1 MIKLSLEE
9 SKKTQVEI
17 LLYIDKICKEHN
29 IHYSLAYGTLLGAVR
44 HKGFIPWD
52 DDIDIMLLRND
63 YDILLRL
70 LSSDAD
76 YNLVYE
82 KTNNNWYTYAKLCD
96 KRTYLREDGYPEI
109 ETLGVFVDIFPMDFI
124 PDNKIERFFYAKT
137 LYLFDRLIYTSVS
150 KNFFRSTSFIKT
162 IIKTILFTPLALVS
176 KSIGTKKLVNTTLR
190 LMQKHNALLH
200 CKDTLQ
206 KCNDKNMNYVGF
218 LPNKYG
224 YKEVFPVDWFEN
236 LDTLEFEGYS
246 LSVISEY
253 KSYLSLLYKN
263 YMQPP
268 PEDKRVSNHVFTS
281 YWREDR

>member
-17 LLYIDKICKEHN
+17 LSYIDKKCKEHN
-29 IHYSLAYGTLLGAVR
+29 IHYSLAYGTLLGAIR

-52 DDIDIMLLRND
+52 DDIDIMLLRKD
-63 YDILLRL
+63 YDTLLSL
-70 LSSDAD
+70 LSSDAN
-76 YNLVYE
+76 YNLIYE

-109 ETLGVFVDIFPMDFI
+109 ERLGVFVDIFPMDFI
-124 PDNKIERFFYAKT
+124 PDNKLERFFYAKA

-190 LMQKHNALLH
+190 LMQKY
-200 CKDTLQ
+200 
-206 KCNDKNMNYVGF
+206 NDKNMSYVGF

-236 LDTLEFEGYS
+236 LDTLEFEGHS
-246 LSVISEY
+246 LSVISDY
-253 KSYLSLLYKN
+253 QSYLSLLYGN

>member
-1 MIKLSLEE
+1 MLKLSQEE

-52 DDIDIMLLRND
+52 DDIDIMLLRKD
-63 YDILLRL
+63 YDTLLSL

-76 YNLVYE
+76 YNLIYE

-124 PDNKIERFFYAKT
+124 PDNKLERFFYAKT

-176 KSIGTKKLVNTTLR
+176 KSIGTNKLVCTTLR
-190 LMQKHNALLH
+190 LMQKYNF
-200 CKDTLQ
+200 
-206 KCNDKNMNYVGF
+206 KNTKYVGF
-218 LPNKYG
+218 LANKYG
-224 YKEVFPVDWFEN
+224 HKEYFPAEWFED
-236 LDTLEFEGYS
+236 LISIKFEGHEV
-246 LSVISEY
+246 LSIKDYDAFLKVN
-253 KSYLSLLYKN
+253 YKN
-263 YMQPP
+263 YLQLP
-268 PEDKRVSNHVFTS
+268 PEDKRVSNHIFTS
-281 YWREDR
+281 FWR